1 MSFHCGE
8 LGFLL
13 ENPGGLCR
21 GLTTELWH
29 LRGQTTGLLWHQ
41 FSSWP
46 SLDKGCWRRGIN
58 SPVIWPVVHEGVMG
72 LQSHTHT
79 IKNLQAKRC
88 RCWRLAARLYNG
100 RSRGIREKQGHTYS
114 YSPIRILFGI
124 GIGGKTLSLS
134 PLPFYFLLPCQAVL
148 SVQRHYLRS
157 IPSLISKDC
166 WKKGLKGVTLITQ
179 EKSLAGRIIPRARP
193 PCADC
198 PDPEVPSWEAG
209 KDWTPSVLWCRATAT
224 WKKVHTVFLTKM
236 QPTHQACV
244 QTEEEGVH
252 CDLHKV
258 STESAMWLC
267 HLHPRNERTSSYG
280 NCVQQ
285 QWALSS
291 GVSGNQGMKA
301 PEYLRGS

>member
-79 IKNLQAKRC
+79 KKNLQAKRC

-179 EKSLAGRIIPRARP
+179 EKIPGWENNTKGPTSLCRLPWPWGAQLGGRQGLNSK
-193 PCADC
+193 CALMQGYSHLEEGAHCFSHKNAAHSSSMC
-198 PDPEVPSWEAG
+198 PDRGGRSP
-209 KDWTPSVLWCRATAT
+209 LWFA
-224 WKKVHTVFLTKM
+224 
-236 QPTHQACV
+236 
-244 QTEEEGVH
+244 
-252 CDLHKV
+252 
-258 STESAMWLC
+258 
-267 HLHPRNERTSSYG
+267 
-280 NCVQQ
+280 
-285 QWALSS
+285 
-291 GVSGNQGMKA
+291 
-301 PEYLRGS
+301 